1 LKNRTI
7 IGIICMVLAIA
18 ITFLVAPLVTQ
29 LGTDTVTVY
38 CVAQDLK
45 QGVQITQEYITTV
58 EAKAES
64 IPAGAVAEKAEIL
77 GKYAKSNLYAGD
89 FYTTAK
95 LTADANTAADVF
107 ATLDGKQIAV
117 SFTINSFAAGLSGK
131 LENGDII
138 SIFVTDPDTG
148 VTTIPAALKYV
159 RVVTTTTAG
168 GIDQEGVVEN
178 EDGSFEL
185 PSTVTVLVT
194 PEQARL
200 LVSYEENAALQAGL
214 VYRGDKETAQKFLD
228 KQTEYL
234 LKGAAEENE

>member
-1 LKNRTI
+1 MKNRTI

-18 ITFLVAPLVTQ
+18 ITFLVAPLVTK
-29 LGTDTVTVY
+29 LGTDTVTV
-38 CVAQDLK
+38 CVVAQDLK
-45 QGVQITQEYITTV
+45 QGVQITQEHITTV

-64 IPAGAVAEKAEIL
+64 IPAGAVTEKKEIL
-77 GKYAKSNLYAGD
+77 GQFAKSNLYAGD

-168 GIDQEGVVEN
+168 GIDKEGVVEN
-178 EDGSFEL
+178 EDGSYEL

-200 LVSYEENAALQAGL
+200 LVEYEENAALQAGL
-214 VYRGDKETAQKFLD
+214 VYRGDKENAQKYLD
-228 KQTEYL
+228 KQAEYL
-234 LKGAAEENE
+234 LKGAAANE

>member
-1 LKNRTI
+1 MKKRTI

-18 ITFLVAPLVTQ
+18 ITFLVAPLVTK
-29 LGTDTVTVY
+29 LGTDTVTV
-38 CVAQDLK
+38 CVVAQDLK
-45 QGVQITQEYITTV
+45 QGIQITEEHITTV

-64 IPAGAVAEKAEIL
+64 IPAGAVSDKTL
-77 GKYAKSNLYAGD
+77 LVGQFAKSNLYAGD
-89 FYTTAK
+89 FYTAAK
-95 LTADANTAADVF
+95 LTKDANTAADVF

-117 SFTINSFAAGLSGK
+117 SFTIDTFAAGLSGK

-138 SIFVTDPDTG
+138 SIFVTDRDTG
-148 VTTIPAALKYV
+148 ETMIPAALKYV

-168 GIDQEGVVEN
+168 GIDKEGVVEN
-178 EDGSFEL
+178 EDGSYEL

-200 LVSYEENAALQAGL
+200 LVECEENAALQAGL
-214 VYRGDKETAQKFLD
+214 VYRGDKENAQKYLD

-234 LKGAAEENE
+234 LKGAAANE

>member
-1 LKNRTI
+1 MKNRTI

-18 ITFLVAPLVTQ
+18 ITFLVAPLVTK
-29 LGTDTVTVY
+29 LGTDTVTV
-38 CVAQDLK
+38 CVVTQDLK
-45 QGVQITQEYITTV
+45 QGVQIMEEHITTV

-64 IPAGAVAEKAEIL
+64 IPAGAVSDKAL
-77 GKYAKSNLYAGD
+77 LVGQFAKSNLYAGD

-107 ATLDGKQIAV
+107 ASLDGKQIAV
-117 SFTINSFAAGLSGK
+117 SFTIDTFAAGLSGK

-138 SIFVTDPDTG
+138 SIFVTDRDTG
-148 VTTIPAALKYV
+148 ETMIPAALKYV

-168 GIDQEGVVEN
+168 GIEKEGVVEN
-178 EDGSFEL
+178 EDGSYEL

-200 LVSYEENAALQAGL
+200 LVEYEENAALQAGL
-214 VYRGDKETAQKFLD
+214 VYRGDKETAQKYLD
-228 KQTEYL
+228 KQAEYL
-234 LKGAAEENE
+234 LKGAAVHE

>member
-1 LKNRTI
+1 MKNRTI

-29 LGTDTVTVY
+29 LGTDTVTV
-38 CVAQDLK
+38 CVVAQDLK
-45 QGVQITQEYITTV
+45 QGVQITQEHITTV

-64 IPAGAVAEKAEIL
+64 IPAGAVTEKKEIL
-77 GKYAKSNLYAGD
+77 GQFAKSNLYAGD
-89 FYTTAK
+89 FYTAAK

-107 ATLDGKQIAV
+107 ASLDGKQIAV
-117 SFTINSFAAGLSGK
+117 SFTIDTFAAGLSGK

-138 SIFVTDPDTG
+138 SIFVTDRDTG
-148 VTTIPAALKYV
+148 ETMIPAALKYV

-168 GIDQEGVVEN
+168 GIDKEGVVEN
-178 EDGSFEL
+178 EDGSYEL

-200 LVSYEENAALQAGL
+200 LVEYEENAALQAGL
-214 VYRGDKETAQKFLD
+214 VYRGDKETAQKYLD
-228 KQTEYL
+228 KQAEYL
-234 LKGAAEENE
+234 LKGAAANE

>member
-1 LKNRTI
+1 MKNRTI

-18 ITFLVAPLVTQ
+18 ITFLVAPLVTK
-29 LGTDTVTVY
+29 LGTDTVTV
-38 CVAQDLK
+38 CVVAQDLK
-45 QGVQITQEYITTV
+45 QGIQITEEHITTV

-64 IPAGAVAEKAEIL
+64 IPAGAVSDKAL
-77 GKYAKSNLYAGD
+77 LVGQFTKSNLYAGD

-168 GIDQEGVVEN
+168 GIDKEGVVEN
-178 EDGSFEL
+178 EDGSYEL

-200 LVSYEENAALQAGL
+200 LVEYEENAALQAGL
-214 VYRGDKETAQKFLD
+214 VYRGDKENAQKYLD
-228 KQTEYL
+228 KQAEYL
-234 LKGAAEENE
+234 LKGAAANE

>member
-1 LKNRTI
+1 MKNRTI
-7 IGIICMVLAIA
+7 IGIICMALAIA

-29 LGTDTVTVY
+29 LGTDTVTV
-38 CVAQDLK
+38 CVVAQDLK
-45 QGVQITQEYITTV
+45 QGVQITQEHITTV

-64 IPAGAVAEKAEIL
+64 IPAGAVTEKKEIL

-107 ATLDGKQIAV
+107 ASLDGKQIAV
-117 SFTINSFAAGLSGK
+117 SFTIDTFAAGLSGK

-138 SIFVTDPDTG
+138 SIFVTDKDTG
-148 VTTIPAALKYV
+148 EAMIPAALKYV
-159 RVVTTTTAG
+159 RVITTTTAG
-168 GIDQEGVVEN
+168 GIDKEGVVEN
-178 EDGSFEL
+178 EDGSYEL

-200 LVSYEENAALQAGL
+200 LVGYEENAALQAGL
-214 VYRGDKETAQKFLD
+214 VYRGDKENAQKYLD
-228 KQTEYL
+228 KQAEYL
-234 LKGAAEENE
+234 LKGAAANE